1 MLSFISETE
10 EIEDSVTIE
19 SSVTSLCYKTSH
31 LPLINEEPTQPIS
44 NSDLSHRTSTILR
57 SGSSSNVYY
66 RIDLSIV
73 TIGYSFL
80 QRHHKPSLN
89 ITESPVFLR
98 TIDRP
103 KWKSRRSW
111 FSIRTNQV
119 KGRWWKIIGLPFR
132 NNKISTIFQCILLI
146 RSFKDHRMPTM
157 SRSWLRQQLEFRR
170 TFGHLEKTK
179 TASQHQRRHVGWER
193 LAGSRNKRR

>member
-19 SSVTSLCYKTSH
+19 SSVTSLCYKTSYP
-31 LPLINEEPTQPIS
+31 PLINQEPTQSIS
-44 NSDLSHRTSTILR
+44 NSDLSHRTTILR
-57 SGSSSNVYY
+57 SESSSNVYY
-66 RIDLSIV
+66 RIDLSIT
-73 TIGYSFL
+73 TIGYSLL
-80 QRHHKPSLN
+80 QRHHKSNLN

-111 FSIRTNQV
+111 FSIRTNQA
-119 KGRWWKIIGLPFR
+119 KRRRWMITGLPFR
-132 NNKISTIFQCILLI
+132 NNQISTIFRCILI
-146 RSFKDHRMPTM
+146 RSFKGFQMPTM

-170 TFGHLEKTK
+170 TFRHLEKTK
-179 TASQHQRRHVGWER
+179 TASQHQRRHVGWKR